1 VHSNAAAD
9 SVFMD
14 NAARIGLLCLAYM
27 AGLFLS
33 PYPVAVGLL
42 AIGTIG
48 IFYLLD
54 RQRKVRL
61 PITWSLAT
69 ALILIA
75 GSGYAQWRIPQPTA
89 NDVSLFVNTVEG
101 KSTAQFATV
110 RGSVDS
116 YPKITRNERS
126 QFWMQTT
133 QLSQIQGDSP
143 SPSTI
148 RRVSGRLYV
157 TAPLLSTTGLKPGV
171 EVIVTG
177 NLYKP
182 PTSLNPGGMDFAD
195 YLARSGS
202 FTGLRAAQLMLPD
215 EEQIRTWD
223 LDKIRQRIV
232 RSQVRWLDVPV
243 GPLVAAMA
251 LGGDVVDLP
260 FDLKDAFVRVGLAHA
275 LAASG
280 FQVSLIVSGVIA
292 IARRWLSRAWQ
303 FGLALAGIG
312 IFVLM
317 AGPQPSV
324 LRAAV
329 MGMAVAIGLLTSRQI
344 RPLQS
349 ILLAAVLLLLV
360 NPLWIWD
367 VGFQLSFLATL
378 GLVVSATPI
387 QKKLDWLP
395 PTIAELVSVPLAA
408 TIWTLPIQLW
418 TFKVLPIYALPA
430 NVFASPLVTIISIG
444 GMVSAALGAL
454 IPPVGSAIAWV
465 LFYPTQLL
473 IGLVQWFSQL
483 PGSNMAVG
491 QIALWQLLCLYGA
504 ILLVWLR
511 PKLQKRWLLVTI
523 GAILLIVLPLWIGK
537 FQELKITALA
547 TGDDRVLV
555 VQHRYRTTLIDTGDS
570 DTARFTVLPFLTAEG
585 VNNIERAF
593 ALNGGYTNQ
602 KGWQTLRESIAID
615 KLSVATE
622 MTIAKVATELL
633 PIGQTQSFGAGK
645 ANLITTNSPLMEL
658 EIENQRWLVGGNIQL
673 DRQRELSTTQRLQ
686 PILVLYWPGGML
698 TEQFIKVIQPQVAIA
713 STSNPDPETIQKL
726 EKLGTKVFITGRDGA
741 IQWTTAKGFVPLL
754 EDR

>member
-1 VHSNAAAD
+1 
-9 SVFMD
+9 MD
-14 NAARIGLLCLAYM
+14 NTARVGMLCLAYI

-33 PYPVAVGLL
+33 PYPILVGLL
-42 AIGTIG
+42 AVGTIG
-48 IFYLLD
+48 VFYVLNTGIPVLRD
-54 RQRKVRL
+54 RQRKVLL
-61 PITWSLAT
+61 PMVWSIA
-69 ALILIA
+69 AAVVLIV

-89 NDVSLFVNTVEG
+89 KDISLFVTTVESRG
-101 KSTAQFATV
+101 TAQFATV
-110 RGSVDS
+110 RGTVDS

-126 QFWMQTT
+126 QFWMQAH

-143 SPSTI
+143 SPSNI
-148 RRVSGRLYV
+148 RQVNGRLYV

-171 EVIVTG
+171 EVVVTG

-182 PTSLNPGGMDFAD
+182 PKSLNPGGMDFAD

-223 LDKIRQRIV
+223 LDKLRQRIV
-232 RSQVRWLDVPV
+232 SAQVRWIDVPV

-260 FDLKDAFVRVGLAHA
+260 FDLKDDFVRVGLAHA

-280 FQVSLIVSGVIA
+280 FQVSLIVSGIIA
-292 IARRWLSRAWQ
+292 VTRRWLSRNWQ
-303 FGLALAGIG
+303 FGLAMAGIG

-329 MGMAVAIGLLTSRQI
+329 MGTAVAIGLLTSRQI

-349 ILLAAVLLLLV
+349 ILLAAVLLLV
-360 NPLWIWD
+360 INPLWVWD

-395 PTIAELVSVPLAA
+395 PTIGELVSVPLAA
-408 TIWTLPIQLW
+408 TIWTLPIQMW

-430 NVFASPLVTIISIG
+430 NVLTSPLVTIISIG
-444 GMVSAALGAL
+444 GMISAAIGAI
-454 IPPVGSAIAWV
+454 IPPVGSAIAWI

-473 IGLVQWFSQL
+473 IALVQWFSQL

-491 QIALWQLLCLYGA
+491 RIALWQLFFLYGA

-511 PKLQKRWLLVTI
+511 PKFQKHLLVI
-523 GAILLIVLPLWIGK
+523 VFSSILIVLLPLWAGK
-537 FQELKITALA
+537 IQELKITALA
-547 TGDDRVLV
+547 TGADRVLV
-555 VQHRYRTTLIDTGDS
+555 VQHRYQTTLIDSGNS
-570 DTARFTVLPFLTAEG
+570 DTARFTVLPFLTSEG

-593 ALNGGYTNQ
+593 ALDGDYTSQ
-602 KGWQTLRESIAID
+602 KGWQILGQSIAIK
-615 KLSVATE
+615 KLSVASKMTVGKIVTE
-622 MTIAKVATELL
+622 PL
-633 PIGQTQSFGAGK
+633 PIGQPQSFGAGK
-645 ANLITTNSPLMEL
+645 VNLLSNNSIEL
-658 EIENQRWLVGGNIQL
+658 EIENQRWLVSGNLQL
-673 DRQRELSTTQRLQ
+673 DRQRELSTTQKLQ
-686 PILVLYWPGGML
+686 PIVAIYWPGGML
-698 TEQFIKVIQPQVAIA
+698 TDQFIRVIQPQIAIA

-741 IQWTTAKGFVPLL
+741 IQWTVAKGFVPLL
-754 EDR
+754 DER

>member
-1 VHSNAAAD
+1 MN
-9 SVFMD
+9 
-14 NAARIGLLCLAYM
+14 NEARIGLLCLAYI
-27 AGLFLS
+27 
-33 PYPVAVGLL
+33 VGLL
-42 AIGTIG
+42 ASPYPILVGLLAVG
-48 IFYLLD
+48 IVGIMFLLN
-54 RQRKVRL
+54 RQRKIRL
-61 PITWSLAT
+61 PIAWSVA
-69 ALILIA
+69 AAIILVA
-75 GSGYAQWRIPQPTA
+75 SSSYLQWRIPQPTA
-89 NDVSLFVNTVEG
+89 NDISLFVNTVEG
-101 KSTAQFATV
+101 KGTAQFASV

-116 YPKITRNERS
+116 YPKITRNDRA
-126 QFWMQTT
+126 QFWLQAT

-143 SPSTI
+143 GPSTI
-148 RRVSGRLYV
+148 RQVSGRLYV
-157 TAPLLSTTGLKPGV
+157 TAPLLSATGLKPGV
-171 EVIVTG
+171 EAIVTG

-182 PTSLNPGGMDFAD
+182 PKSLNPGGMDFAD

-232 RSQVRWLDVPV
+232 TAQVRWLDVPV

-280 FQVSLIVSGVIA
+280 FQVSLIVSGIIA
-292 IARRWLSRAWQ
+292 ISRRWLSRAWQ
-303 FGLALAGIG
+303 FGLAMAGIG

-329 MGMAVAIGLLTSRQI
+329 MGTAVAIGLLTSRQI
-344 RPLQS
+344 RPLES

-360 NPLWIWD
+360 DPLWVWD

-387 QKKLDWLP
+387 QKRLDWLP
-395 PTIAELVSVPLAA
+395 PTIAELVAVPLAA
-408 TIWTLPIQLW
+408 TIWTLPMQLW

-430 NVFASPLVTIISIG
+430 NVLASPLVTIISIG
-444 GMVSAALGAL
+444 GMVSAALGAV
-454 IPPVGSAIAWV
+454 IPQVGSAIAWL

-491 QIALWQLLCLYGA
+491 RIALWQLLGLYGA
-504 ILLVWLR
+504 IILVWLR
-511 PKLQKRWLLVTI
+511 PKLQKRWILVVLV
-523 GAILLIVLPLWIGK
+523 AILSIVVPLWVGK
-537 FQELKITALA
+537 LQELKITALA
-547 TGDDRVLV
+547 TGADRVLV

-570 DTARFTVLPFLTAEG
+570 DTARFAVLPYLTSEG

-593 ALNGGYTNQ
+593 ALDGGYPSR
-602 KGWQTLRESIAID
+602 KGWQTLGESIAID
-615 KLSVATE
+615 KLLMAIGADKSIGQVSVE
-622 MTIAKVATELL
+622 PL
-633 PIGQTQSFGAGK
+633 PIGQQQTVGASK
-645 ANLITTNSPLMEL
+645 LKLLSTDAAVLEL
-658 EIENQRWLVGGNIQL
+658 EVENQRWLVSDNIPL
-673 DRQRELSTTQRLQ
+673 DRQRELSTTQQLQ
-686 PILVLYWPGGML
+686 PIMVLYWPGGML
-698 TEQFIKVIQPQVAIA
+698 TEQFIKVIQPQIAIA

-741 IQWTTAKGFVPLL
+741 IQWTASKGFTPLL
-754 EDR
+754 EER